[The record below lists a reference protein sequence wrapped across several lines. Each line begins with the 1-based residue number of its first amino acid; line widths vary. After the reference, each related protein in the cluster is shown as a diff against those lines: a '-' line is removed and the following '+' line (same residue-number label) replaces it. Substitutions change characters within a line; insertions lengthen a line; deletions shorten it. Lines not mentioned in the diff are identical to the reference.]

1 MNIFV
6 LDADPVTAAEMYC
19 DKHVPKMVVELYQQL
34 GSALRRHGATDE
46 KMPLTKAGKPLKG
59 GYHKHPCTLWV
70 GDSVSN
76 YAWAWLHAKQLCRE
90 YTLRYGKQHFCEHGI
105 DVMGKFPIYDMF
117 DWEANTP
124 FAQAMPDEYRDSD
137 AVTAY
142 RDYYWCEKRYFAKW
156 DKGRNA
162 PKWWMDA
169 EIEECAAQLT

>member
-1 MNIFV
+1 MNLFV
-6 LDADPVTAAEMYC
+6 LDNDPEIAAQYMC
-19 DKHVPKMVVELYQQL
+19 DKHIPKMVVETFQMM
-34 GSALRRHGATDE
+34 GSALRRYGATDNV
-46 KMPLTKAGKPLKG
+46 MPLTSKGTPLVG
-59 GYHKHPCTLWV
+59 GYKNHPVTVWL
-70 GDSVSN
+70 GDTITNFV
-76 YAWAWLHAKQLCRE
+76 WASLHGIALCEE
-90 YTLRYGKQHFCEHGI
+90 YTMRYGKRHGCHNGI
-105 DVMGKFPIYDMF
+105 LKMADMM
-117 DWEANTP
+117 DYITVGPQTP